1 MKMKFVFIF
10 SWAIGIFGFCV
21 AISTFI
27 SGEDRLLLTSF
38 QNPILRHALPL
49 MFLNMSAVLL
59 LYPLLVQRGVVI
71 FDYSRA
77 DKYMRAKS
85 TFILLSLTA
94 PGWLLLFVAI
104 DSVSVSSKPLFILVG
119 ILSFLYLSS
128 IVTLLKLNK

>member
-10 SWAIGIFGFCV
+10 SWAIGIFGFWV
-21 AISTFI
+21 AINSFS

-38 QNPILRHALPL
+38 QNPILRYALPL

-59 LYPLLVQRGVVI
+59 LYPLLVQRGIVI

-104 DSVSVSSKPLFILVG
+104 NSVSASRKPLFILVG
-119 ILSFLYLSS
+119 ILSFLYVSS
-128 IVTLLKLNK
+128 IFTLLKLNK

>member
-10 SWAIGIFGFCV
+10 SWAIGIFGLCV

-38 QNPILRHALPL
+38 QNPILRYALPL

-59 LYPLLVQRGVVI
+59 LYPFLVQRGIVI
-71 FDYSRA
+71 LDYSTA

-104 DSVSVSSKPLFILVG
+104 HSVSASSKPLIVLVG

-128 IVTLLKLNK
+128 IVTLLKFNK

>member
-1 MKMKFVFIF
+1 MKFVYIF

-21 AISTFI
+21 SIGTFI

-38 QNPILRHALPL
+38 QNPIIRYALPL
-49 MFLNMSAVLL
+49 MFLNMSVVLL
-59 LYPLLVQRGVVI
+59 LYPLLVQRKIVI

-104 DSVSVSSKPLFILVG
+104 HSVSASRKPLYVLIG
-119 ILSFLYLSS
+119 ILLFLYLSS
-128 IVTLLKLNK
+128 IFTLLKLNK

>member
-1 MKMKFVFIF
+1 MKFVFIF
-10 SWAIGIFGFCV
+10 SWAIGIFGLLV

-38 QNPILRHALPL
+38 QNPVLRYALPL

-59 LYPLLVQRGVVI
+59 LYPLLVKRGIVI

-94 PGWLLLFVAI
+94 PGWLLLFVAVN
-104 DSVSVSSKPLFILVG
+104 SVSESSKPLFILVG
-119 ILSFLYLSS
+119 IVSLVYLSS